1 MCDGCEKNII
11 YVISVNE
18 WTQNI
23 YSFTNKNKLQKTD
36 SWGGG
41 MLNVTINGSFLS
53 SNIAVFIVF
62 GGFVFQLIRYSRV
75 CSSFGEFF

>member
-1 MCDGCEKNII
+1 M
-11 YVISVNE
+11 NE
-18 WTQNI
+18 RKTFIPLQTK
-23 YSFTNKNKLQKTD
+23 TNYRKQIGG
-36 SWGGG
+36 GGG
-41 MLNVTINGSFLS
+41 MLNVTVNGSFLS

>member
-1 MCDGCEKNII
+1 M
-11 YVISVNE
+11 NE
-18 WTQNI
+18 RKTFIPLQI
-23 YSFTNKNKLQKTD
+23 KTNYRKQIVG
-36 SWGGG
+36 GGG
-41 MLNVTINGSFLS
+41 MLNVTVNGSFLS